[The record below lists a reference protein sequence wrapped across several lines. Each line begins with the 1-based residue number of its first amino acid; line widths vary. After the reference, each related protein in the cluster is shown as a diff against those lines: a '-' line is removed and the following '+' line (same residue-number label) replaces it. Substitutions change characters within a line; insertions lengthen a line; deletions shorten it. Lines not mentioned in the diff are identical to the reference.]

1 VRLSQYLV
9 KLSQYSVGLSSI
21 RCVPV
26 FGETVFVFGDTVP
39 VFGET
44 VFVFGETVPVFG
56 ETVLV
61 SGETVPV
68 LTRRGRFSALQ
79 SVFLLSQDA
88 TLDTQA

>member
-1 VRLSQYLV
+1 VRLSHYLV

-26 FGETVFVFGDTVP
+26 FGETD
-39 VFGET
+39 
-44 VFVFGETVPVFG
+44 FVFGETVPVFG

-88 TLDTQA
+88 TLDKQA

>member
-1 VRLSQYLV
+1 M
-9 KLSQYSVGLSSI
+9 GHSSI

-26 FGETVFVFGDTVP
+26 FGETDFVFGETVP
-39 VFGET
+39 VFDET

-56 ETVLV
+56 ETVLL
-61 SGETVPV
+61 SVPV

-88 TLDTQA
+88 TLDKQALSV